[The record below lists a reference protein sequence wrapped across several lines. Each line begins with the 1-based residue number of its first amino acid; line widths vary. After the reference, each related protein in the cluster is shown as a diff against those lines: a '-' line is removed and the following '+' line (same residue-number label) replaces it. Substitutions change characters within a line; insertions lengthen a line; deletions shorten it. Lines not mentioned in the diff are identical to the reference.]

1 MWKQYIANQ
10 LLKAF
15 DNLEFGSM
23 TVKTPDGRTH
33 HFSGPQP
40 GPHGTFNIH
49 DWRTVTSFASKGD
62 IGLTEAYRKGWWETD
77 NLPDLLTVGLMN
89 EEALESF
96 IYGSIFGRLASRIL
110 YLFRQNSVKGSKKNI
125 HAHYDLGNDFY
136 SLWLDAGMSYSSA
149 IFRSENEVLEIA
161 QDNKYDRI
169 IDRLESTSG
178 NLLEVGCGWG
188 GFAQRAIERNDYAL
202 KGITLSE
209 EQHAYANQRLGNQA
223 EIVLEDY
230 RHQKGKYQNIVSIEM
245 FEAVGEKFWPTYF
258 SKMNSLLDQKGKAV
272 VQTIT
277 IGEKYFERYRVGGD
291 MIRTYIFPG
300 GMLPS
305 VERFRQEAGK
315 ADLRVTDK
323 FAFGKDYAETL
334 RRWLISFEQK
344 LPEVRS
350 LGFDESFIRIWR
362 FYLAA
367 CIASFSVGR
376 TDVVQME
383 LQHA

>member
-23 TVKTPDGRTH
+23 TVTTPDGKTH
-33 HFSGPQP
+33 SFMGTKP
-40 GPHGTFNIH
+40 GPHGNFNIN
-49 DWRTVTSFASKGD
+49 DWRTVTAFASKGD
-62 IGLTEAYRKGWWETD
+62 IGLTEAYSKGWWTTD
-77 NLPDLLTVGLMN
+77 NLPDLLTVGLLN
-89 EEALESF
+89 EDALDSF
-96 IYGSIFGRLASRIL
+96 IYGGVFGRLAARIL
-110 YLFRQNSVKGSKKNI
+110 YLFRQNSVKGSRKNI

-136 SLWLDAGMSYSSA
+136 SLWLDPGMSYSAA
-149 IFRSENEVLEIA
+149 IFRENNENLEIA
-161 QDNKYDRI
+161 QNNKYDRI
-169 IDRLESTSG
+169 IDRLNRNSG
-178 NLLEVGCGWG
+178 NILEVGCGWG
-188 GFAQRAIERNDYAL
+188 GFAERAIHKNDYNV

-209 EQHAYANQRLGNQA
+209 EQHAYANQRLGNKA
-223 EIVLEDY
+223 NIVLEDY
-230 RHQKGKYQNIVSIEM
+230 RHQQGKYNNIVSIEM

-258 SKMNSLLDQKGKAV
+258 SKMNSLLDQKGQAV

-277 IGEKYFERYRVGGD
+277 IGEQYFERYRKGGD

-305 VERFRQEAGK
+305 VERFKQEAGK
-315 ADLRVTDK
+315 ADLQITDK
-323 FAFGKDYAETL
+323 FSFGKDYAETL
-334 RRWLISFEQK
+334 RRWLTSFEQK

-350 LGFDESFIRIWR
+350 LGFDEPFICIWR

-376 TDVVQME
+376 TDVVQLE